1 MKTFIAFSFIIALTA
16 CTHHQ
21 PRLNGD
27 GSTSTGSAYQIWQ
40 TQILEECARK
50 AATIT
55 VELMEEKVKEGILLN
70 LEQGHMI
77 NRCVLE
83 LCYRKNGIVI

>member
-16 CTHHQ
+16 CAQSGYQQ
-21 PRLNGD
+21 PRLS
-27 GSTSTGSAYQIWQ
+27 GSGTQYQLWQ

-55 VELMEEKVKEGILLN
+55 VELMEEKAREGVSLTVL
-70 LEQGHMI
+70 QGHMI
-77 NRCVLE
+77 NRYVLE

>member
-1 MKTFIAFSFIIALTA
+1 MKTFIAFSFIITLTA
-16 CTHHQ
+16 CTHDQ
-21 PRLNGD
+21 PRLNGS
-27 GSTSTGSAYQIWQ
+27 GTQYQAWQ

-55 VELMEEKVKEGILLN
+55 VELMEEKARESVFVT
-70 LEQGHMI
+70 QAQAHMI
-77 NRCVLE
+77 NRYILE

>member
-1 MKTFIAFSFIIALTA
+1 MKTFIAFSFIITLTA
-16 CTHHQ
+16 CTHQQ
-21 PRLNGD
+21 PHFNGP
-27 GSTSTGSAYQIWQ
+27 GTQYEKWQ

-55 VELMEEKVKEGILLN
+55 VELMEEKAKEGILLN

-77 NRCVLE
+77 NRYILE
-83 LCYRKNGIVI
+83 LCYRRNGITI

>member
-16 CTHHQ
+16 CAQSAYQQ
-21 PRLNGD
+21 PRLSGP
-27 GSTSTGSAYQIWQ
+27 GTQYQLWQ

-55 VELMEEKVKEGILLN
+55 VELMEEKAKEGILLN
-70 LEQGHMI
+70 LEQGHAV
-77 NRCVLE
+77 NRYILE
-83 LCYRKNGIVI
+83 LCYKKNGIVI

>member
-16 CTHHQ
+16 CAQSAYQQ
-21 PRLNGD
+21 PRLNGS
-27 GSTSTGSAYQIWQ
+27 GTQYQIWQ

-50 AATIT
+50 AAKIT
-55 VELMEEKVKEGILLN
+55 VELMEEKAREGILLN
-70 LEQGHMI
+70 LGQGYKI
-77 NRCVLE
+77 NRYILE

>member
-16 CTHHQ
+16 CAH
-21 PRLNGD
+21 
-27 GSTSTGSAYQIWQ
+27 SAYQQPLLNGPGTQYQLWQ

-55 VELMEEKVKEGILLN
+55 VELMEEKAKDGVLLN
-70 LEQGHMI
+70 LEQAHMI
-77 NRCVLE
+77 NRYVLE
-83 LCYRKNGIVI
+83 VCYRKNGIVI

>member
-1 MKTFIAFSFIIALTA
+1 MKTFIAFSFIIALTGYA
-16 CTHHQ
+16 LCAYQQ
-21 PRLNGD
+21 PRLNGP
-27 GSTSTGSAYQIWQ
+27 GTQYGKWQ

-55 VELMEEKVKEGILLN
+55 VELMEEKAKEGILLTVV
-70 LEQGHMI
+70 QGHMI
-77 NRCVLE
+77 NRYILE

>member
-16 CTHHQ
+16 CAQSTYQQ
-21 PRLNGD
+21 PRLNGP
-27 GSTSTGSAYQIWQ
+27 GTQYEKWQ

-55 VELMEEKVKEGILLN
+55 VELMEEKAKEGILFKSRA
-70 LEQGHMI
+70 GAHD
-77 NRCVLE
+77 
-83 LCYRKNGIVI
+83 

>member
-16 CTHHQ
+16 CAHQQ
-21 PRLNGD
+21 PRLNG
-27 GSTSTGSAYQIWQ
+27 TGTQYQIWQ

-55 VELMEEKVKEGILLN
+55 VELMEEKAKEGILLN
-70 LEQGHMI
+70 LEQGHAI
-77 NRCVLE
+77 NRYILE

>member
-1 MKTFIAFSFIIALTA
+1 MKPFMAFSFIIALTA
-16 CTHHQ
+16 CAHTQ
-21 PRLNGD
+21 PRLSG
-27 GSTSTGSAYQIWQ
+27 TGTQYQLWQ
-40 TQILEECARK
+40 TQVLEECARK

-55 VELMEEKVKEGILLN
+55 VELMEEKAREGILLN

-77 NRCVLE
+77 NRYILE

>member
-16 CTHHQ
+16 CAQ
-21 PRLNGD
+21 
-27 GSTSTGSAYQIWQ
+27 SAYQQPHFNDPGTQYEKWQ

-50 AATIT
+50 AAIIT
-55 VELMEEKVKEGILLN
+55 VELVEEKAKEGILLN

-77 NRCVLE
+77 NRYILE
-83 LCYRKNGIVI
+83 LCYKKNGIVI

>member
-1 MKTFIAFSFIIALTA
+1 MKTFIAFSFIIALIG
-16 CTHHQ
+16 CTHQQ
-21 PRLNGD
+21 PRLNGS
-27 GSTSTGSAYQIWQ
+27 GTQYQLWQ

-55 VELMEEKVKEGILLN
+55 VELMEEKPKEGILLN
-70 LEQGHMI
+70 IEQGHMI
-77 NRCVLE
+77 NRYILE

>member
-21 PRLNGD
+21 PRFNGS
-27 GSTSTGSAYQIWQ
+27 GTQYQAWQ

-55 VELMEEKVKEGILLN
+55 VELMEEKAREGVLLN
-70 LEQGHMI
+70 LDQGHMI
-77 NRCVLE
+77 NRYILE
-83 LCYRKNGIVI
+83 LCYRKNGITI

>member
-1 MKTFIAFSFIIALTA
+1 MKTFIAFSFIIALTG

-21 PRLNGD
+21 PRLNGS
-27 GSTSTGSAYQIWQ
+27 GAQYQIWQ

-55 VELMEEKVKEGILLN
+55 VELMEEKAREGILLN
-70 LEQGHMI
+70 LEQGHII
-77 NRCVLE
+77 NKYVLE

>member
-1 MKTFIAFSFIIALTA
+1 MKTFVAFSLIIALTA

-21 PRLNGD
+21 PRLNGS
-27 GSTSTGSAYQIWQ
+27 GTQYQAWQ

-55 VELMEEKVKEGILLN
+55 VELMGEKAKEGVLLN

-77 NRCVLE
+77 NRYILE
-83 LCYRKNGIVI
+83 LCYKRNGIVI

>member
-16 CTHHQ
+16 CAQSAYQQT
-21 PRLNGD
+21 RLNGP
-27 GSTSTGSAYQIWQ
+27 GTQYEKWQ

-55 VELMEEKVKEGILLN
+55 VELMEEKAREGILLH

-77 NRCVLE
+77 NRYILE
-83 LCYRKNGIVI
+83 LCYKRNGIVV

>member
-16 CTHHQ
+16 CAHQQ
-21 PRLNGD
+21 PRLS
-27 GSTSTGSAYQIWQ
+27 GSGTQYQLWQ
-40 TQILEECARK
+40 TKVLEECARK

-55 VELMEEKVKEGILLN
+55 VELMEEKAKEGILLN

-77 NRCVLE
+77 NRYVLE
-83 LCYRKNGIVI
+83 LCYKRNGIVI

>member
-1 MKTFIAFSFIIALTA
+1 MKPFIAFSLIIALTA
-16 CTHHQ
+16 CTYHQ
-21 PRLNGD
+21 PRLS
-27 GSTSTGSAYQIWQ
+27 GSGTQYQLWQ

-55 VELMEEKVKEGILLN
+55 VELMEEKAKEGVLLN

-77 NRCVLE
+77 NRYILE
-83 LCYRKNGIVI
+83 LCYKRNGIAI

>member
-1 MKTFIAFSFIIALTA
+1 MKTFIAFSFIIALTGCA
-16 CTHHQ
+16 QSAYQQ
-21 PRLNGD
+21 PRLNGP
-27 GSTSTGSAYQIWQ
+27 GTQYEKWQ

-55 VELMEEKVKEGILLN
+55 VELMEEKAREGVLLTVV
-70 LEQGHMI
+70 QGHMI
-77 NRCVLE
+77 NRYILE

>member
-16 CTHHQ
+16 CTHQQ
-21 PRLNGD
+21 PRLNGS
-27 GSTSTGSAYQIWQ
+27 GTQYQIWQ

-55 VELMEEKVKEGILLN
+55 VELMEEKAHEGVFMT
-70 LEQGHMI
+70 QTQAHMI
-77 NRCVLE
+77 NRYILE

>member
-1 MKTFIAFSFIIALTA
+1 MKTLVAFSFIIALTA
-16 CTHHQ
+16 CAQSAYQQ
-21 PRLNGD
+21 PRLS
-27 GSTSTGSAYQIWQ
+27 GSGTQYAQWQ

-55 VELMEEKVKEGILLN
+55 VELMEEKAKEGILLN
-70 LEQGHMI
+70 LEQGYVI
-77 NRCVLE
+77 NRYILE

>member
-16 CTHHQ
+16 CTQSAYQQ
-21 PRLNGD
+21 PRLNGS
-27 GSTSTGSAYQIWQ
+27 GTQYQAWQ
-40 TQILEECARK
+40 TQILEECSRK

-55 VELMEEKVKEGILLN
+55 VELMEEKARESVFVT
-70 LEQGHMI
+70 QAHMI
-77 NRCVLE
+77 NRYILE

>member
-16 CTHHQ
+16 CAQSQ
-21 PRLNGD
+21 PRLNGP
-27 GSTSTGSAYQIWQ
+27 GTQYEKWQ

-55 VELMEEKVKEGILLN
+55 VELMEEKAKEGILLN

-77 NRCVLE
+77 NRYILE